1 MEGVT
6 GFWETLRTEFNAQQ
20 RLAHLLIAAIWA
32 IVAIFVAIL
41 LARFCKRWAKRA
53 LLRARVQPNIVQL
66 IGNAVTIGFV
76 LVGAAFVLSIFGV
89 PSTAVITSLSL
100 ATAGIVLAFQDV
112 LKNLIAGIY
121 LLVERPF
128 TIGDRIKVRDA
139 EGTVEEVD
147 IRTTALKTD
156 AGAIVLVP
164 NNLIFTEIVA
174 NRSASGIG
182 HAVITLTQ
190 VTGSADEASA
200 KAREAVGKIATIA
213 PAPAPRVTI
222 LAVQDGAVEMH
233 VEFWYRG
240 IGDPTAEA
248 IMLLDEQFPG
258 ARLTSAS

>member
-1 MEGVT
+1 MT
-6 GFWETLRTEFNAQQ
+6 GFWQTLRTEFNAQQ
-20 RLAHLLIAAIWA
+20 RLAQFLMDAFWGAI
-32 IVAIFVAIL
+32 AIFVAML
-41 LARFCKRWAKRA
+41 LARFCKRWVKRA
-53 LLRARVQPNIVQL
+53 LLRARVQANIVQL
-66 IGNAVTIGFV
+66 IGNAITIGFV
-76 LVGAAFVLSIFGV
+76 LIGAAFVLSIFGV

-112 LKNLIAGIY
+112 LKNLIAGVY

-190 VTGSADEASA
+190 VTATPDEASA
-200 KAREAVGKIATIA
+200 KAREAVGKVTTIA
-213 PAPAPRVTI
+213 SAPAPRVSI
-222 LAVQDGAVEMH
+222 LAVQDGTVEMQ
-233 VEFWYRG
+233 VDFWYRG
-240 IGDPTAEA
+240 ISDPTAEA
-248 IMLLDEQFPG
+248 IMLLGEQFPG
-258 ARLTSAS
+258 ARLTSAK